1 MGFPRLPY
9 SIIDDDFCHEK
20 AYVEKVTVKND
31 KATVNLKG
39 TLTKKSGNWN
49 YADEIKLWFDIPNGR
64 SVYGKI
70 KSSDYLKCHFDKG
83 IIEKNGKKWN
93 LYATI
98 NVNRALKDWV
108 FKAGVAN
115 ISNNCQSDN
124 RIKVNLKD

>member
-1 MGFPRLPY
+1 MLSQAQPESLDIHR
-9 SIIDDDFCHEK
+9 
-20 AYVEKVTVKND
+20 
-31 KATVNLKG
+31 
-39 TLTKKSGNWN
+39 GNN
-49 YADEIKLWFDIPNGR
+49 
-64 SVYGKI
+64 
-70 KSSDYLKCHFDKG
+70 G